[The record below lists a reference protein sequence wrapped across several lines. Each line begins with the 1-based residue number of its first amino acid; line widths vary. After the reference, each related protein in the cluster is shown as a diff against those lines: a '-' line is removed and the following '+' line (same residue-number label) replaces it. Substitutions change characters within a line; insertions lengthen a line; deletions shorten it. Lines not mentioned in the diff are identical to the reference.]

1 VWGFD
6 PLSAGLAFVTMG
18 LASILAGRL
27 APRLIGR
34 SSARTILAS
43 GLVIQAAG
51 TATLVGLTAT
61 SSSLAVFLTGT
72 AMAGFGHIT
81 SVVAFRS
88 VAASGLPHREQGLA
102 AGLSTA
108 AQQAAPLSGGR
119 SSSPW
124 SPQAAT
130 ASARPAAAPRKL
142 RSTERATP

>member
-1 VWGFD
+1 
-6 PLSAGLAFVTMG
+6 
-18 LASILAGRL
+18 
-27 APRLIGR
+27 
-34 SSARTILAS
+34 LAS

-61 SSSLAVFLTGT
+61 SSSLAVSLTGT

-108 AQQAAPLSGGR
+108 AQQAAPLSGGDLR
-119 SSSPW
+119 RRGRRRQRQPPPDRRRPRASSG
-124 SPQAAT
+124 
-130 ASARPAAAPRKL
+130 RRK
-142 RSTERATP
+142 RTTP